1 MKYEKQATHLYSHPN
16 TNAKFMQDKF
26 MMGKFFPK
34 PPKNLKEKIKI
45 MRERTIKKQFWINQ
59 DEENLLK
66 SKSKRAGL
74 NESEF
79 LRSLIKG
86 YKIKEQPTEQIR
98 DFIKQISGIANN
110 INQIA
115 RTVNSTKYIRNQ
127 DLEYIKNTIPKFI
140 LEFQKKVYSRE

>member
-1 MKYEKQATHLYSHPN
+1 
-16 TNAKFMQDKF
+16 
-26 MMGKFFPK
+26 
-34 PPKNLKEKIKI
+34 
-45 MRERTIKKQFWINQ
+45 MRERSIKKQFWINQ

-66 SKSKRAGL
+66 SKSKKAGL

-86 YKIKEQPTEQIR
+86 YKIKEQPTEEIR
-98 DFIKQISGIANN
+98 NFIKQISGIANN

-127 DLEYIKNTIPKFI
+127 DLEYIKNTIPQFI
-140 LEFQKKVYSRE
+140 LEFQKKIYSRE

>member
-1 MKYEKQATHLYSHPN
+1 
-16 TNAKFMQDKF
+16 
-26 MMGKFFPK
+26 
-34 PPKNLKEKIKI
+34 
-45 MRERTIKKQFWINQ
+45 MRERSIKKQFWINQ

-86 YKIKEQPTEQIR
+86 YKIKEQPTKEIR
-98 DFIKQISGIANN
+98 DFIKQISGISNN

-115 RTVNSTKYIRNQ
+115 RTVNSTRHIRNE
-127 DLEYIKNTIPKFI
+127 DLEYIKDTIPQFI
-140 LEFQKKVYSRE
+140 LKFQKKVYSRE

>member
-1 MKYEKQATHLYSHPN
+1 
-16 TNAKFMQDKF
+16 
-26 MMGKFFPK
+26 
-34 PPKNLKEKIKI
+34 
-45 MRERTIKKQFWINQ
+45 MRERSIKKQFWINQ

-86 YKIKEQPTEQIR
+86 YKIKEQPTKEIR
-98 DFIKQISGIANN
+98 DFIKQISGISNN

-115 RTVNSTKYIRNQ
+115 RTINSTRYIRNE
-127 DLEYIKNTIPKFI
+127 DLEYIKNTIPQFI

>member
-1 MKYEKQATHLYSHPN
+1 
-16 TNAKFMQDKF
+16 
-26 MMGKFFPK
+26 
-34 PPKNLKEKIKI
+34 
-45 MRERTIKKQFWINQ
+45 MRERSIKKQFWINQ

-86 YKIKEQPTEQIR
+86 YKIKEQP
-98 DFIKQISGIANN
+98 
-110 INQIA
+110 
-115 RTVNSTKYIRNQ
+115 
-127 DLEYIKNTIPKFI
+127 I